1 MEFKQIVKPE
11 YQFEVSGDDVI
22 EWIRP
27 NQIDLKKKERDD
39 KIANALSGVDVET
52 ALEPFL
58 GSLKQNTEKTYR
70 VGFTYLFKNKILDP
84 KQKLDDFAI
93 LNYNDVLH
101 AIQNEHTGSKAS
113 RMNRAAAFISFTKF
127 LNKKT
132 NGLVAV
138 CTPHTT
144 GVDKTFF
151 KVREKATSKPL
162 SRPDC
167 VRLLDSMKVVHYTTY
182 IIAKIALNSGRRIL
196 EVLNLKWRDINF
208 NQNTI
213 SFRVLKTRTEK
224 IVRVKYGQDVFD
236 DLSLLKRSLK
246 NTLQDCFVFSR
257 PNGTRISYPA
267 VWSRFKKVSQMMGQT
282 ITPHNLRATYISL
295 ASSEG
300 FRHSEI
306 AAITGHSSVAMVNY
320 YDGLSEP
327 GKLSELFSVVN

>member
-132 NGLVAV
+132 NG
-138 CTPHTT
+138 
-144 GVDKTFF
+144 
-151 KVREKATSKPL
+151 
-162 SRPDC
+162 
-167 VRLLDSMKVVHYTTY
+167 
-182 IIAKIALNSGRRIL
+182 
-196 EVLNLKWRDINF
+196 
-208 NQNTI
+208 
-213 SFRVLKTRTEK
+213 
-224 IVRVKYGQDVFD
+224 
-236 DLSLLKRSLK
+236 
-246 NTLQDCFVFSR
+246 
-257 PNGTRISYPA
+257 
-267 VWSRFKKVSQMMGQT
+267 
-282 ITPHNLRATYISL
+282 
-295 ASSEG
+295 
-300 FRHSEI
+300 
-306 AAITGHSSVAMVNY
+306 
-320 YDGLSEP
+320 
-327 GKLSELFSVVN
+327 